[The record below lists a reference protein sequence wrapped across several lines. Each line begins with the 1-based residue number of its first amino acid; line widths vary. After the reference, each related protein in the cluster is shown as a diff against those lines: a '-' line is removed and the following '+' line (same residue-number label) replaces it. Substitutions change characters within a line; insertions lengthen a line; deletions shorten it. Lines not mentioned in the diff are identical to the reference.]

1 MRKLLMFLSVFC
13 CFVMTGMAAPVV
25 LDVPVPDGDATPVL
39 RRAIEQAS
47 SYKGRAVLIR
57 LQQGDYHIYRTSS
70 SPCLYYISNTT
81 SAEENPDPTKHI
93 GLWFKGMKNITV
105 DGGGARFVTHG
116 EMTPFVIDGC
126 ENVTMKN
133 FSLVAA
139 DPSVPE
145 MTVVSTDANS
155 ITARV
160 TAGSNYEIEDG
171 TFYWKGEGWRFGGGI
186 AQVFYPQTNVT
197 NRCESPLTGVTKA
210 IELDEGL
217 VRFNYDRTPGFKTGE
232 VYQMRH
238 SFRTEACGFIHQS
251 KGVKLEN
258 IKFHFLGNFGIV
270 GQYSENLTY
279 EKLYCAP
286 EWGSGR
292 TCAGFADFVQMSG
305 CKGKIRILDSYFEG
319 AHDDPIN
326 IHGTHL
332 KVMEYVSDKQ
342 VKVRF
347 MHGQSYG
354 FEAFYKGDEVEFV
367 DAHSLRSLQP
377 ARVKAVERIDDY
389 EILLTL
395 DRAVNDNVKT
405 VENVSVENVTWTPEV
420 EIRNNYFSR
429 IPTRGILVT
438 TRRKVV
444 IEDNVFY
451 RIPMSG
457 VLVSDD
463 ARGWYESGPVRDVT
477 IRRNLFME
485 CGSPVIAVMP
495 ENDRYE
501 GAVHRNVRIEANRF
515 VIRQGGEAVSARAT
529 DGLIIRDNYISVAG
543 DGSVSPDAFFRTED
557 CKDVTISGN
566 RCGRSLR

>member
-1 MRKLLMFLSVFC
+1 M
-13 CFVMTGMAAPVV
+13 
-25 LDVPVPDGDATPVL
+25 
-39 RRAIEQAS
+39 
-47 SYKGRAVLIR
+47 
-57 LQQGDYHIYRTSS
+57 
-70 SPCLYYISNTT
+70 
-81 SAEENPDPTKHI
+81 
-93 GLWFKGMKNITV
+93 
-105 DGGGARFVTHG
+105 
-116 EMTPFVIDGC
+116 
-126 ENVTMKN
+126 
-133 FSLVAA
+133 
-139 DPSVPE
+139 
-145 MTVVSTDANS
+145 
-155 ITARV
+155 
-160 TAGSNYEIEDG
+160 
-171 TFYWKGEGWRFGGGI
+171 
-186 AQVFYPQTNVT
+186 
-197 NRCESPLTGVTKA
+197 
-210 IELDEGL
+210 
-217 VRFNYDRTPGFKTGE
+217 
-232 VYQMRH
+232 
-238 SFRTEACGFIHQS
+238 
-251 KGVKLEN
+251 
-258 IKFHFLGNFGIV
+258 GNFGIV

-354 FEAFYKGDEVEFV
+354 FEAFYKGDEVEVV
-367 DAHSLRSLQP
+367 DAHSLRCLQP
-377 ARVKAVERIDDY
+377 ARVKAVERIAEY
-389 EILLTL
+389 EIQLPL
-395 DRAVNDNVKT
+395 DRALTANMNT
-405 VENVSVENVTWTPEV
+405 AETESVQNVTWTPEV

-501 GAVHRNVRIEANRF
+501 GAVHRFVRLEAIRF
-515 VIRQGGEAVSARAT
+515 VIRQGGESVSARAT
-529 DGLIIRDNYISVAG
+529 NGLIIRDNYISVAG
-543 DGSVSPDAFFRTED
+543 DGSVSPDAIFRTED